1 MLLRLGLEVADRLV
15 NLLPSS
21 VAYAIADLAGDAWHR
36 LAGSR
41 RRLVA
46 ANLRRVCA
54 ATGRATS
61 GPEFRALVRHAFR
74 NHARYYVELLRTP
87 HYPPDRID
95 DIVTVRDWP
104 MLEAAMRGGPAILV
118 SSHLGNFE
126 PFGIYLAVRGLRPLS
141 PIEEIRPR
149 ALFEFLAARRGGG
162 GPELVPLKGARRP
175 LAARLRSGGLVAI
188 IGDRDLTGDGQPA
201 TMFGHPTTIPL
212 GPAWLAVTHRAALLV
227 GRSLRTAPDRFEVE
241 GELLELPATGD
252 RRQDV
257 TELAARVAARF
268 ERDIGSA
275 PEQWWG
281 AFQPFWPD
289 LPGDAP

>member
-1 MLLRLGLEVADRLV
+1 MLLRVGLEVADRLV
-15 NLLPSS
+15 NLLPSRT
-21 VAYAIADLAGDAWHR
+21 AYAVADLAGGAWYR

-61 GPEFRALVRHAFR
+61 GPEFQALVRDAFR

-87 HYPPDRID
+87 NYPADRID

-104 MLEAAMRGGPAILV
+104 LLEAAMQGRPAILV

-141 PIEEIRPR
+141 PIEEIKPRP
-149 ALFEFLAARRGGG
+149 LFEFLAARRGGG

-175 LAARLRSGGLVAI
+175 LAARLRAGGLVAI
-188 IGDRDLTGDGQPA
+188 IGDRDLSGDGQP
-201 TMFGHPTTIPL
+201 TVMFGHPTTVPL
-212 GPAWLAVTHRAALLV
+212 GPAWLAVTHRATLLV
-227 GRSLRTAPDRFEVE
+227 GRSLRTAPDRFEVD
-241 GELLELPATGD
+241 GEVIEPPASGD
-252 RRQDV
+252 RRRDV
-257 TELAARVAARF
+257 AELAARVAARF
-268 ERDIGSA
+268 ELDIGSA

-289 LPGDAP
+289 LPGEMP